1 MNTTTTQEISQLINN
16 TRGRF
21 FKVSFVKRSTGEL
34 RTMIARTGVSK
45 GVTGVGLA
53 FEPKDK
59 NLRVVRDVQKKAFRM
74 IPLDSVQSFQS
85 GGVQWHA

>member
-1 MNTTTTQEISQLINN
+1 MNNTTQINHLINQTN
-16 TRGRF
+16 GRF
-21 FKVSFVKRSTGEL
+21 FRVSFIKRSNGEL

-45 GVTGVGLA
+45 DVNGQGLA
-53 FEPKDK
+53 FEPRSK

-74 IPLDSVQSFQS
+74 IPLDAVQSFQS